1 MNLKP
6 EVLNNYFLPFFQKDA
21 VTFLVT
27 LVRPRSKGTVRL
39 SSANYLDKPV
49 IDLNILTNT
58 SDVYAL
64 REGCKFVSQLVKQK
78 GLQRIQLKQMNVALA
93 DCKDVK
99 DYNSDAYYECLA
111 QTLTYTLYHPVGTA
125 KMGSDSDPMS
135 VVDSQL
141 KVRGVTNLRVID
153 GSVLPEITTG
163 NTNAPIIMLAEK
175 AADLLKGRQLK
186 PHFPPYHNKDK
197 LLNSYYRL

>member
-1 MNLKP
+1 MKP
-6 EVLNNYFLPFFQKDA
+6 EIVSRNFAPIYQKDA
-21 VTFLVT
+21 VTFLIT

-49 IDLNILTNT
+49 IDLNLFVNI

-64 REGCKFVSQLVKQK
+64 REGCKLVTQLVKQK
-78 GLQRIQLKQMNVALA
+78 GLRKLQLNQINLTLA
-93 DCKDVK
+93 DCEDAR
-99 DYNSDAYYECLA
+99 DYTSDAYYECLA

-141 KVRGVTNLRVID
+141 KVRGVTNLRVVD
-153 GSVLPEITTG
+153 GSVLPEVTSG

-175 AADLLKGRQLK
+175 AADLIKGRQLK
-186 PHFPPYHNKDK
+186 PHLPPYHNQYK
-197 LLNSYYRL
+197 LLNSYYYL